1 LHLDRNKVIEHFVYE
16 IYTYLP
22 HLFFLAFFSR
32 AHLHGRTQTTTSYL
46 HCAVNQWRIS
56 KVYPNNAG
64 RTKRAREELQ
74 EVAAEIH

>member
-1 LHLDRNKVIEHFVYE
+1 MYCLI
-16 IYTYLP
+16 
-22 HLFFLAFFSR
+22 FLVFRIRGA
-32 AHLHGRTQTTTSYL
+32 HGRIQSVVSQTTWYL

-74 EVAAEIH
+74 EVATEIY